1 MKAYSQ
7 SAGYA
12 DQALNAIK
20 VVFAFGQEET
30 EISNYEKYLSQARSV
45 GINTHCF
52 GAVSIGAFFFALYGY
67 YAYAFY
73 VGSFMITEKIENTNS
88 GKPYSSGDI
97 MACFLGIVY
106 GAFSLGLAAP
116 NFKALTEGK
125 VAGKMAYDIID
136 RIPEINSNDSR
147 GKIIEA
153 PKGRIEFKNV
163 TFTYPSR
170 PGQKILDNFSAV
182 FEEGKTTAIVGAS
195 GSGKSTII
203 QLIERF
209 YDPDFG
215 DVIVDGKNI
224 KSLNLKAFR
233 QIVGYVG

>member
-1 MKAYSQ
+1 
-7 SAGYA
+7 
-12 DQALNAIK
+12 LNAIK

-45 GINTHCF
+45 GIKTHCF

-73 VGSFMITEKIENTNS
+73 VGSFMITDIIENTNS

-163 TFTYPSR
+163 TFTYPTR

-233 QIVGYVG
+233 